1 MQGQQRDGP
10 IRVYLVKIGG
20 RRGTRKP
27 KFPFALK
34 WQEPGGKWK
43 QKGVGTRN
51 RGDAEK
57 AREWQQAE
65 LNGWNP
71 PTPRQAVEFERFQ
84 TEYLAAMK
92 AANLAQAS
100 IGSARWTLN
109 RFKRHMAPRTLQEVD
124 VRTGSAYLTRRSQTD
139 GASVESVRKDYR
151 TLHAAFGWA
160 VRNEYLEANPFAK
173 VQPPKGT
180 RAEKT
185 VLTGE
190 QCQRLLKV
198 CEGKG
203 TLLHAFVAMATETGM
218 RIGEMANL
226 QPADVD
232 FGSRLVRIRPKGD
245 WSPKARR
252 GRVVAVS
259 EATAGLL
266 FELRDR
272 QPYILA
278 GAGRA
283 EWKAKMRKD
292 LKDACK
298 EANVPEVHPHDL
310 RRTAATLMA
319 LAGVPQ
325 DLAQAVLGH
334 ASYQTTQEYY
344 VKLDAEHA
352 ARRVQELVSRPQ

>member
-20 RRGTRKP
+20 RRGKRKP

-34 WQEPGGKWK
+34 WQERGGKWK
-43 QKGVGTRN
+43 QTGVGTRN

-57 AREWQQAE
+57 AREWQQKE

-71 PTPRQAVEFERFQ
+71 PTRQTVEFERFK
-84 TEYLAAMK
+84 TEYLAAMS
-92 AANLAQAS
+92 AANLAKAS
-100 IGSARWTLN
+100 IGSARWTLE
-109 RFKRHMAPRTLQEVD
+109 RFKRHVSPHTLQEVD
-124 VRTGSAYLTRRSQTD
+124 VRTAGAYMTRRRQED
-139 GASVESVRKDYR
+139 GVSVESVRKDYR
-151 TLHAAFGWA
+151 TLHAAFNWA
-160 VRNEYLEANPFAK
+160 VQNEYLEANPFAK
-173 VQPPKGT
+173 VKPPKGT
-180 RAEKT
+180 RTEKT

-190 QCQRLLKV
+190 HCQRLLKV

-203 TLLHAFVAMATETGM
+203 TLLHAFVSLAIETGM

-232 FGSRLVRIRPKGD
+232 FGSRLIRIRPKSD

-266 FELRDR
+266 FELKER

-278 GAGRA
+278 GTDRY
-283 EWKAKMRKD
+283 EWKQKMRKS
-292 LKDACK
+292 LRKLAGKPTCRK
-298 EANVPEVHPHDL
+298 SIRMISGGRRQRRWPWRGCRKTWRKRFWGTHRIRL
-310 RRTAATLMA
+310 RRN
-319 LAGVPQ
+319 
-325 DLAQAVLGH
+325 
-334 ASYQTTQEYY
+334 TT
-344 VKLDAEHA
+344 
-352 ARRVQELVSRPQ
+352 